1 MATTQIPWGDGSND
15 KLYFEAD
22 SMVGNQTVAV
32 SSDPNSGASE
42 RSKIVNFNAS
52 GVQPQP
58 LQIVQLGSG
67 GIDFDA
73 WLKDGDT
80 HLWINI
86 LNDYQLDQQIR
97 IRMIGT
103 IDWGDGSEKVT
114 ANVTAYTTFTHTY
127 TQKGKYRI
135 DLHPTSGTFYLGG
148 GGSNYCVMG
157 SRSDATSWRMAVL
170 YQVEIG
176 SRIIDTLTTYAIST
190 CRGLVRVYI
199 PKNITT
205 IESYA
210 FANSPSLRELVF
222 EDTTRISSINLA
234 NTFQYS
240 EPLQTMSGGWFVSSG
255 AAMNTTYRNCY
266 CLKEI
271 VIPAS
276 VTSIAAWTFYNTF
289 GLAFLKCLP
298 TSPPTVANANAF
310 TNVPST
316 CKFQVPIGSL
326 AAYQAAS
333 IWSNHASKMVEAGA
347 VTINLTRVSIGNK
360 DPMATKNGSYTTTLI
375 ADEGYTISSVTVKMG
390 GVDITNNV
398 YSNGVITIAS
408 VTGNIEITATA
419 A

>member
-114 ANVTAYTTFTHTY
+114 ANVTEYTTFTHTY

-148 GGSNYCVMG
+148 GNTTYNVMG
-157 SRSDATSWRMAVL
+157 TSGTNNYWRAAAL

-176 SRIIDTLTTYAIST
+176 SSIITAITMNAFAYCYGLQRI
-190 CRGLVRVYI
+190 YI
-199 PKNITT
+199 PKTIT
-205 IESYA
+205 ELARNMFYV
-210 FANSPSLRELVF
+210 NSSLREIIF
-222 EDTTRISSINLA
+222 EDETRAVTSNILNQGLYYCYSLQSISGFSLGGGTLMSA
-234 NTFQYS
+234 TF
-240 EPLQTMSGGWFVSSG
+240 
-255 AAMNTTYRNCY
+255 RNCY
-266 CLKEI
+266 CLNK
-271 VIPAS
+271 VTIPS
-276 VTSIAAWTFYNTF
+276 TITDIAANTF
-289 GLAFLKCLP
+289 ALMYGLKDFYCLP
-298 TSPPTVANANAF
+298 TTPPTVAAATAF
-310 TNVPST
+310 SNLPADCVIY
-316 CKFQVPIGSL
+316 VPIGSL
-326 AAYQAAS
+326 SAYQAKQY
-333 IWSNHASKMVEAGA
+333 WSSYSSQMVEAGA
-347 VTINLTRVSIGNK
+347 IKLSLTNVSIDNRI
-360 DPMATKNGSYTTTLI
+360 PMVRKNNSYTATLTP
-375 ADEGYTISSVTVKMG
+375 DSGTLGTVTVKMG
-390 GVDITNNV
+390 GVDVTNTV